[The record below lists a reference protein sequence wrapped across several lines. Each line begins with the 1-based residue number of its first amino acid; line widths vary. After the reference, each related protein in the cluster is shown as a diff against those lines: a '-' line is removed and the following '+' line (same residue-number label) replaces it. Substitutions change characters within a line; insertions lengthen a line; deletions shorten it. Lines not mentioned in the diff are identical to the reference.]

1 MSSRKKKEKKKG
13 RASDPDNKIWNSRN
27 WNNLGIYNRRRKK
40 GNAGASNLLS
50 TPFPARARTTL
61 AIEVSFPFSDR
72 LIFYRFPGA
81 YPIASLFVCLSNCL
95 GEVPNH
101 EGGFSLSRLF
111 VLSVP
116 TCADAERPTT
126 LLAVPRHIPP
136 LTTETSENKK
146 SKRRNSRVE
155 KEREKVEGNRI
166 RS

>member
-1 MSSRKKKEKKKG
+1 MKYVDVPTAKKDNKVSSSTTRTSRKANTITRLPTCTWNTEQQCRAERRKNKKRG

-81 YPIASLFVCLSNCL
+81 YPIASLFVCLF
-95 GEVPNH
+95 VQ
-101 EGGFSLSRLF
+101 LSR
-111 VLSVP
+111 
-116 TCADAERPTT
+116 
-126 LLAVPRHIPP
+126 
-136 LTTETSENKK
+136 
-146 SKRRNSRVE
+146 
-155 KEREKVEGNRI
+155 
-166 RS
+166 RSPEP